1 MNNRWATGEVS
12 GLCFPADPDAMRDGD
27 VTFLTK
33 AFHTSG
39 VLDANNA
46 VTRIN
51 RCQEVTGGSTGRKML
66 LDVTYRAPQPDLHT
80 DLFVKFSRDFDDPVR
95 DRGRTQMDS
104 EVKFA
109 SLSLTPGF
117 PIAVPRTQF
126 ADYDRDTGTGIL
138 ISQRIRFGANGIER
152 EHHKCLDYELPRPVD
167 HYRALL
173 TAVARLAGVHRSGR
187 LPAHLTD
194 QFPVDLRA
202 ATVGEPPP
210 LTPEKLHRRV
220 TRLAEFALAHP
231 GLLPDNVRSPEF
243 LGRLAEQAPRVMRQE
258 SAIWRYL
265 ADAHDYIALCHWN
278 ANVDN
283 AWFWSDG
290 DVVLRCGLM
299 DWGCV
304 SQMNVAMAIWGAMSG
319 AEIDTWNDHFDELLD
334 LFCGEVHASGG
345 PELDPAELERQ
356 VTLYAVL
363 MGITWLL
370 DVPALFR
377 VKVPDSGPASQ
388 RSDPPIKGDESV
400 RAPLQM
406 LTNVL
411 NIWES
416 RDLGHALGAL

>member
-1 MNNRWATGEVS
+1 MNDRWVDGRRRPGFRSPPIPT
-12 GLCFPADPDAMRDGD
+12 LLRDGD

-33 AFHTSG
+33 AFHASG
-39 VLDANNA
+39 VLDADNA

-51 RCQEVTGGSTGRKML
+51 RCEDVAGGSTGRKML

-126 ADYDRDTGTGIL
+126 ADYHRDTGTGIL

-152 EHHKCLDYELPRPVD
+152 QHHKCLDYEMPRPVD

-173 TAVARLAGVHRSGR
+173 TAVARLAGTHRSGR
-187 LPAHLTD
+187 LPARLTD

-210 LTPEKLHRRV
+210 LTPDKLHRRV
-220 TRLAEFALAHP
+220 TRLAEFALAHL

-243 LGRLAEQAPRVMRQE
+243 LGRLAEEAPRVMQQE

-283 AWFWSDG
+283 GWFWSDG
-290 DVVLRCGLM
+290 DAVLRCGLM

-319 AEIDTWNDHFDELLD
+319 AETDMWNDHFGELLE
-334 LFCGEVHASGG
+334 LFCEEVHASGG

-370 DVPALFR
+370 DVPALIR
-377 VKVPDSGPASQ
+377 VKVPDSGPATQ
-388 RSDPPIKGDESV
+388 RTDPPIKD
-400 RAPLQM
+400 
-406 LTNVL
+406 
-411 NIWES
+411 
-416 RDLGHALGAL
+416 